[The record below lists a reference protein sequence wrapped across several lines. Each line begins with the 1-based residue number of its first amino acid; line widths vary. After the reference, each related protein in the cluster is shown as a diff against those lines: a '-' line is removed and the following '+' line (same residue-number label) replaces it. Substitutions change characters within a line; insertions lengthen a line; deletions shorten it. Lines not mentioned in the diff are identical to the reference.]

1 VERDWQKTLEGLYDG
16 ATVLRSRD
24 LEQRG
29 LSRIQIHAAAET
41 GALERVGRGLYARAG
56 AEPTEHHSLVLVA
69 RRVPHAAICLLS
81 ALRFHDLTTQN
92 PHEVWI
98 AIGPKDRKPSLEH
111 PSIKVVR
118 YGTER
123 FDLGLEEHQVEATPI
138 RVLLGGEDPG
148 RSVQLSQQDRT
159 GRGAGGTAGRM
170 EIAEIHPGRDQ
181 SHCRILPDAQ
191 GHATLSG
198 IPGVMKSEGLI
209 ASIRQRLLTLS
220 RNNGETFDFVLAR
233 YRIERFLADEDLA
246 DVTIRIREKLEWLWI
261 GQND

>member
-1 VERDWQKTLEGLYDG
+1 MERDWQKTLKGLYDG

-29 LSRIQIHAAAET
+29 LSRTQIHAAAET

-118 YGTER
+118 YGPER
-123 FDLGLEEHQVEATPI
+123 FDIGLEEHQVEATPI
-138 RVLLGGEDPG
+138 RVY
-148 RSVQLSQQDRT
+148 SVART
-159 GRGAGGTAGRM
+159 LVDLFSYRNKIGLDVALEALREGWKSRKFTL
-170 EIAEIHPGRDQ
+170 AEINRIAGF
-181 SHCRILPDAQ
+181 CRMRRVMQPYLESL
-191 GHATLSG
+191 AT
-198 IPGVMKSEGLI
+198 
-209 ASIRQRLLTLS
+209 
-220 RNNGETFDFVLAR
+220 
-233 YRIERFLADEDLA
+233 
-246 DVTIRIREKLEWLWI
+246 
-261 GQND
+261 